1 MSEPIR
7 LVYLHQHFKSR
18 QEAGG
23 TRSFEFARRLAASG
37 EFDVHLV
44 AADTVGTRSR
54 EERMDGF
61 TVHWVHEPYSNRM
74 SFARRIRAFVGFA
87 WKAGRR
93 ARALRPD
100 LVFATSTPLTIIL
113 PAVRAARR
121 GVPIVFEV
129 RDLWPEMPIAVG
141 ALRGRLAIRLARR
154 LERFAYR
161 RSARIVALSPG
172 IRDGI
177 VAMGVPAERVS
188 VIPNAADLDLFAP
201 RPGMARAWRDSHPE
215 VGDRPIVLYCGTL
228 GLVNDVGYLVDIAA
242 AAREIAPGIAFVVI
256 GDGAERDSVRDR
268 ASALGLLGEDVLL
281 LPPVPK
287 NEVPLAFAAA
297 TVSTSLFAPIPEMEA
312 NSANKFFDGLASGT
326 PVAIDYGGW
335 QQELLESH
343 DAGVRIP
350 SGDPVTAA
358 GMLIELIGEPERLAR
373 LGRNARALAE
383 RDFDRDAL
391 AVRLA
396 SVLREAHASGA

>member
-87 WKAGRR
+87 GKAGRR

-177 VAMGVPAERVS
+177 VATGVPAERVS
-188 VIPNAADLDLFAP
+188 VIPNAADLDLFSTAP
-201 RPGMARAWRDSHPE
+201 GAARAWRDAHPGLGE
-215 VGDRPIVLYCGTL
+215 RPIVLYCGTL
-228 GLVNDVGYLVDIAA
+228 GLVNDVGYLVEIAA
-242 AAREIAPGIAFVVI
+242 ESRAIAPEIAFVVI
-256 GDGAERDSVRDR
+256 GDGAERDLVRDR
-268 ASALGLLGEDVLL
+268 ATALGVLGDQVTL

-287 NEVPLAFAAA
+287 EEVPLAFAAA
-297 TVSTSLFAPIPEMEA
+297 TVTTSLFAPIPEMEA

-335 QQELLESH
+335 QQELLEAH
-343 DAGVRIP
+343 DAGVRLP
-350 SGDPVTAA
+350 AGDAA
-358 GMLIELIGEPERLAR
+358 AAARMLAGLIADPERLDR

-383 RDFDRDAL
+383 REFDRDEL
-391 AVRLA
+391 AARLA
-396 SVLREAHASGA
+396 AVLRGALPGGA